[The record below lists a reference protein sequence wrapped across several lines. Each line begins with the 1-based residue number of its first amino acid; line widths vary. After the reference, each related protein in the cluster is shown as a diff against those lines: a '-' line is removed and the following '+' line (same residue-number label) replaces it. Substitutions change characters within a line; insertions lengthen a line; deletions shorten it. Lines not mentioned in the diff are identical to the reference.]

1 MTMFAVKLALSMTTT
16 GLPPRLPVTFV
27 ARDQAFQTDAI
38 TIDWY
43 RFLRFEKQRGG

>member
-1 MTMFAVKLALSMTTT
+1 VTQTKQ
-16 GLPPRLPVTFV
+16 PPENPERFTFV

-43 RFLRFEKQRGG
+43 RFLRFETQRGG